1 MGKINRTNND
11 LQNTTKKTKDQVI
24 LTHKKQGF
32 TQVLRK
38 GRQFL
43 LH

>member
-1 MGKINRTNND
+1 MGTKKND
-11 LQNTTKKTKDQVI
+11 IQNTTKKTKDRATLNQ
-24 LTHKKQGF
+24 LKNLEW

-38 GRQFL
+38 GKQFL

>member
-1 MGKINRTNND
+1 LIMDKTNNRN
-11 LQNTTKKTKDQVI
+11 LTKKWRW
-24 LTHKKQGF
+24 

-38 GRQFL
+38 GKQFL